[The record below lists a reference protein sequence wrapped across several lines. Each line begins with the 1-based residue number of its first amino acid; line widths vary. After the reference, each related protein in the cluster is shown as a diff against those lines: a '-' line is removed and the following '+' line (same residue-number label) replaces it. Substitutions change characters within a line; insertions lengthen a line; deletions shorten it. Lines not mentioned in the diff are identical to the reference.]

1 LKKLKI
7 RIDNHMTLRERIV
20 ETIRNAIV
28 NGQLAP
34 GTRIAEPE
42 LAEKFGI
49 SRTPIREAFRQLESE
64 GFITVVPRKGA
75 IVASLSPHDIA
86 DFYDLKMV
94 LEGYA
99 ARCAVKTLTESDL
112 TKMEAVNRQIEA
124 ASEKKDLRRLLDLH
138 NEFHEQSWA
147 KGGGIMHMM
156 QIWVNLPRKHKLA
169 APKYQALTNGAIPE
183 VALPGGK
190 GLVRVISGIYEA
202 TPGAAST
209 FTAAHMLDLRLKAG
223 AEVRLPTPRDFNTA
237 LLVLAGRVKANGS
250 PEASARTFPV
260 SACIVSR
267 TRSELSS
274 SQSRSLP
281 SQR

>member
-1 LKKLKI
+1 MLFIFRGRGNPLKKLKI

-42 LAEKFGI
+42 LADKFGI

-75 IVASLSPHDIA
+75 IVASLSQRDIA

-99 ARCAVKTLTESDL
+99 ARCAVKTLKESDL
-112 TKMEAVNRQIEA
+112 TKMETVNRQIEA

-138 NEFHEQSWA
+138 NEFHDIFLRSCGNEKLHAIVQNLV
-147 KGGGIMHMM
+147 M
-156 QIWVNLPRKHKLA
+156 QFRRFRLILAMPGKIEGSIRQHWEIIEAFRKRDPELA
-169 APKYQALTNGAIPE
+169 E
-183 VALPGGK
+183 E
-190 GLVRVISGIYEA
+190 LVRKNALYGKK
-202 TPGAAST
+202 
-209 FTAAHMLDLRLKAG
+209 LLLRELAKA
-223 AEVRLPTPRDFNTA
+223 
-237 LLVLAGRVKANGS
+237 
-250 PEASARTFPV
+250 
-260 SACIVSR
+260 
-267 TRSELSS
+267 
-274 SQSRSLP
+274 
-281 SQR
+281 